1 MNEKTKNILMKE
13 LYKGAVALAILIVVF
28 ALCSIFPDIKTGT
41 KTVLIKDTDL
51 KKVISLFLQIAKEIV
66 PFR

>member
-13 LYKGAVALAILIVVF
+13 FYKGAVALAIFVVVF
-28 ALCSIFPDIKTGT
+28 ALCSIFPDIKERVNSILT
-41 KTVLIKDTDL
+41 KDTDL
-51 KKVISLFLQIAKEIV
+51 KKVASLFTQIAKEIA